1 MPFVPTQDQAR
12 ILEKMGSI
20 VIVVTSV
27 GVEFS
32 DELTYRP
39 GMDLGLANKDM
50 MEKDGMQ
57 VDSHWQIQS
66 LYSRWHQDHQTH
78 IDYSWL

>member
-1 MPFVPTQDQAR
+1 
-12 ILEKMGSI
+12 MGSLATTL
-20 VIVVTSV
+20 TSA

-39 GMDLGLANKDM
+39 GMALGSDNKAM

-57 VDSHWQIQS
+57 VESHWQIQC